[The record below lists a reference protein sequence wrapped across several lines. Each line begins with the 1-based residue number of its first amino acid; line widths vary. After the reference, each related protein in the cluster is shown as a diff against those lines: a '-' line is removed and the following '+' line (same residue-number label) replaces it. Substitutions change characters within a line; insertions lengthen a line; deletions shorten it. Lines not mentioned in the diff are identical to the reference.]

1 MTANQILIGKGDLPC
16 VLEGRYANRH
26 GLIAGATGTGK
37 TVSLQVLAEGFS
49 DLGIPV
55 FLADIKGDLAGLA
68 MPGEK
73 NSKVAERAADMG
85 LKDYRVRSYP
95 VVFWDVFGK
104 QGHPVRASISD
115 MGPLLLSRLLS
126 LTDIQQSVLTL
137 LFKYADDR
145 GLLLLDLKDLQ
156 SLIAHASENT
166 AELGKEYGT
175 VSKQTLGILQ
185 RELAALEHQGADHFF
200 GEPSL
205 QLEDL
210 LQTTLD
216 GRGHINI
223 LAADKLFL
231 KPSLYATFLLWLL
244 SELYENLPERGDMEL
259 PRMAFFFDEAHLLFD
274 DAPKILID
282 KVEQVVRLIRSKGIG
297 VYFITQNPLDVPE
310 KILGQ
315 LGNRI
320 QHALRAFT
328 PKDQKAV
335 KAAADTFRAK
345 EGLDVAA
352 VITELGVGEALISTL
367 VEGGVPSPVERAK
380 VCPPHSRM
388 GAITPEE
395 RQTVIQRSPYRERY
409 AELIDR
415 ESAYELLSARAEES
429 VSTAGMGMEI
439 QGFLEKAVKS
449 AMTAASSELGRRIG
463 KQLLRGILGSLGKR

>member
-16 VLEGRYANRH
+16 ILEGRFANRH

-68 MPGEK
+68 MPGTENPK
-73 NSKVAERAADMG
+73 LAQRAADLG
-85 LKDYRVRSYP
+85 LTDYRPHAYP
-95 VVFWDVFGK
+95 VVFWDVFSE
-104 QGHPVRASISD
+104 QGHPVRATISD
-115 MGPLLLSRLLS
+115 MGPLLLSRLLN

-137 LFKYADDR
+137 LFKYADDH

-156 SLIAHASENT
+156 SLISHAVENT
-166 AELGKEYGT
+166 AELGKQYGT

-185 RELAALEHQGADHFF
+185 RELAALEHQGADYFF

-210 LQTTLD
+210 LQTTLE

-231 KPSLYATFLLWLL
+231 KPRLYATFLLWLL
-244 SELYENLPERGDMEL
+244 SELYENLPERGDAEL

-274 DAPKILID
+274 DAPKVLID
-282 KVEQVVRLIRSKGIG
+282 KVEQVVRLIRSKGVG

-315 LGNRI
+315 LGNRV

-335 KAAADTFRAK
+335 KAAAETFRAK
-345 EGLDVAA
+345 PGLNVAT

-367 VEGGVPSPVERAK
+367 IEGGVPSPVERAR

-395 RQTVIQRSPYRERY
+395 RQAVIGRSPYRDRY
-409 AELIDR
+409 AERIDR
-415 ESAYELLSARAEES
+415 ESAHERLTARA
-429 VSTAGMGMEI
+429 TASMSSSGLGTEL
-439 QGFLEKAVKS
+439 QDFLEKAAKS
-449 AMTAASSELGRRIG
+449 AMSAASSELGRKIG